1 MNLTL
6 EDLTLLIEALG
17 TLIAEYG
24 DRPNRTVLME
34 RLEAERAS
42 RRADI
47 AKHS

>member
-6 EDLTLLIEALG
+6 DDVDLLIEALG

-24 DRPNRTVLME
+24 ERPNRTVLMD
-34 RLEAERAS
+34 RLQAERAS
-42 RRADI
+42 RLADI